1 MDVPE
6 IHTPQGELIIGDIVH
21 GQAIN
26 CTVLPYADPADWFMV
41 QFVTQA
47 QLESYAL
54 ENQLVM
60 KRKEED
66 ERD

>member
-1 MDVPE
+1 MGVPE
-6 IHTPQGELIIGDIVH
+6 IHTPRGELIIGNVVH

-26 CTVLPYADPADWFMV
+26 CTIIPYADPADWFML
-41 QFVTQA
+41 QFVTQS

-60 KRKEED
+60 KRKDD
-66 ERD
+66 EGN